1 MKTGLVLGAG
11 GVLGGAWQVGA
22 LHALASETG
31 WDPASADQVVG
42 TSAGSMIGS
51 LCASGVPPWFMLDH
65 SAGEHHEGEHHEGLA
80 DANGKPAAEA
90 DRSAGAVFHFER
102 ALPKI
107 GPGSWRLAVKTLRE
121 PGRHTPGALLS
132 GWLPQGVISTE
143 PLKKTIRG
151 VVPRGWSPHPHLR
164 VIACDYESGERVAF
178 GSPDAPDADLADA
191 VAASCAIPAFYYP
204 VTIGERRYVDGGIHS
219 MSNLDLLEDEGLDLV
234 ICLNPT
240 SSLHS
245 VPRRHPIERLHSFM
259 RGASGKR
266 LGNEAKRLRA
276 AGTEVVLIQP
286 QAEDLAIMGGNLMNT
301 ARRHKVIETSIRTV
315 MSQLQAPEIREQL
328 TGLPPGKPDR
338 VRRPAGAPPSLELA
352 SDGLRAQSAA

>member
-42 TSAGSMIGS
+42 TSAGSMIGA
-51 LCASGVPPWFMLDH
+51 LCASGIPPWFMLDR
-65 SAGEHHEGEHHEGLA
+65 SAGEHHEGLTDSRGR
-80 DANGKPAAEA
+80 PPVEA
-90 DRSAGAVFHFER
+90 DRSAGAIFHFER
-102 ALPKI
+102 ALPRV

-143 PLKKTIRG
+143 PLKQTIRR
-151 VVPRGWSPHPHLR
+151 VVPKGWSPHPHLR
-164 VIACDYESGERVAF
+164 VIACDYETGERVAF
-178 GSPDAPDADLADA
+178 GADDAPEANLADA
-191 VAASCAIPAFYYP
+191 VAASCAIPGFYYP
-204 VTIGERRYVDGGIHS
+204 VTIDGRRYVDGGIHS
-219 MSNLDLLEDEGLDLV
+219 MSNLDLLEDQELDLV

-245 VPRRHPIERLHSFM
+245 VPRRHPVERLHSFM

-276 AGTEVVLIQP
+276 AGTKVVLIQP
-286 QAEDLAIMGGNLMNT
+286 QTEDLAVMGGNLMNT
-301 ARRHKVIETSIRTV
+301 TRRHRVIETSIRTV
-315 MSQLQAPEIREQL
+315 MDQLRAPEIREQL
-328 TGLPPGKPDR
+328 AGLPPGRPDR
-338 VRRPAGAPPSLELA
+338 VRRPAGPAPDIELPVQA
-352 SDGLRAQSAA
+352 RRARSAA